1 MKLENIKDFVDYL
14 VALEAFDVDA
24 NVGFQLDKTGDVEG
38 TQVNINFRYPQDLL
52 PDDTVM
58 PTEEEVGVAPPT
70 DSELVGAAMEKL
82 FSTLAKKSCCKDKC
96 NKDSCCDDKKIKTG
110 FHSFPGGFALHAVS
124 CKEEPAPECEEGPTE
139 EQIFEE
145 ILRDLPQAL
154 ERFRRK

>member
-58 PTEEEVGVAPPT
+58 PTEEEVGVAPVSSPT
-70 DSELVGAAMEKL
+70 DS
-82 FSTLAKKSCCKDKC
+82 
-96 NKDSCCDDKKIKTG
+96 
-110 FHSFPGGFALHAVS
+110 
-124 CKEEPAPECEEGPTE
+124 
-139 EQIFEE
+139 
-145 ILRDLPQAL
+145 
-154 ERFRRK
+154 